1 MIFFC
6 LELATTFCFVLL
18 KKELIT
24 LLSTSVQEPATS
36 LIQCVWEKGSSSMHW
51 TRMIF
56 VVNSIEGNPSCS
68 REFQ

>member
-6 LELATTFCFVLL
+6 LDLAATFCFVLL

-24 LLSTSVQEPATS
+24 LLSTSVQVPATS
-36 LIQCVWEKGSSSMHW
+36 LVQCVWEMGSSSVHW
-51 TRMIF
+51 TRIRF
-56 VVNSIEGNPSCS
+56 VVNSMEGNPSCS